1 MSGHNKQKK
10 TFRLLLG
17 DVKYTGIVR
26 SNIKTVVVQVPV
38 QNASTELYSADSAV
52 IIEHLQKEKEVI
64 NDLLDRFTSNSDN
77 VE

>member
-17 DVKYTGIVR
+17 DVKYTSVR
-26 SNIKTVVVQVPV
+26 SNSKEIVVPV
-38 QNASTELYSADSAV
+38 PLQTSSAELYAADRDV

-64 NDLLDRFTSNSDN
+64 TDLLDRFTNDADRTG
-77 VE
+77 